1 VGDRVDITQTE
12 LVVERISLMY
22 TVFRRVDSDKIV
34 QIPHNV
40 ANTLW
45 IENVSRSKAMKERL
59 TLNVAATTSFE
70 DIESLRSELQKFV
83 AAAEHKRDFQP
94 GFEIELISVGDM
106 KQLELRVEIH
116 HKVCTKR
123 KREKLSRVND
133 ETNQFVLQSNF
144 ANESLRAN
152 RRNKFMCELLASMR
166 RVPIEPPGG
175 SALPL
180 GNPANPYYSVSVPDE
195 VAIAAR
201 EKHDEEV
208 DEKRL
213 FPKKTGVLDT
223 ITSALQ
229 SPVRD
234 VAASVTGRRISTN
247 SSAEYVMRRST
258 ESRRLS
264 HDRVPDARFYSRQP

>member
-1 VGDRVDITQTE
+1 
-12 LVVERISLMY
+12 MY
-22 TVFRRVDSDKIV
+22 TVFRRVDSDKVV

-70 DIESLRSELQKFV
+70 DIETLRAELQKFV
-83 AAAEHKRDFQP
+83 SAAEHKRDFQP
-94 GFEIELISVGDM
+94 DFDIELISVGDM
-106 KQLELRVEIH
+106 KQLELRVEIQ
-116 HKVCTKR
+116 HKVCDR
-123 KREKLSRVND
+123 SQH
-133 ETNQFVLQSNF
+133 ETRNCACSESNQIISQSNF

-180 GNPANPYYSVSVPDE
+180 GNPLNPYYSVSVPDE
-195 VAIAAR
+195 VAVAAR
-201 EKHDEEV
+201 AKHDDEV

-213 FPKKTGVLDT
+213 FPKKTGVLDA

-234 VAASVTGRRISTN
+234 VAATVTGRRVSTQ
-247 SSAEYVMRRST
+247 SGAECVMRRSAD
-258 ESRRLS
+258 SRRTS
-264 HDRVPDARFYSRQP
+264 HDRVSDTKYYPRQP